1 MKHNSEINLTD
12 PQNMKITA
20 VLVIVMSLVMN
31 MLPLGILIVIL
42 GYILIPRMLVKPAA
56 EVEETKED
64 QENVE
69 DN

>member
-12 PQNMKITA
+12 PQNMMITA